1 MNDKASVI
9 VRLAQEHLG
18 DPYVYGA
25 WGSPCTPELRR
36 KYARLNPSHAGNITK
51 MCPALNG
58 GATSCTGC
66 KWHGALAYDCR
77 GFTRWLLARVGIEI
91 VGSGATSQ
99 YNSVSNWAER
109 GKIADMPDVV
119 CCLFRQSGSKMEH
132 TGMHI
137 GGGRVIHCSAGVQTG
152 SIGQGWT
159 HYAVPVGLYSADEI
173 EQAGRIKVRKTLRKG
188 ASGDEVRELQ
198 AMLAALGYDVGT
210 VDGAFGSA
218 TESAVRAFQ
227 TTKGLTVDGIC
238 GTATWAALDAAQ
250 KQPDGDMPTKEPD
263 AWRAKLEALRDNLRS
278 ALEVL
283 EEVLNN
289 AVG

>member
-1 MNDKASVI
+1 MNDKASTI
-9 VRLAQEHLG
+9 IRLAREHLG

-36 KYARLNPSHAGNITK
+36 KYARLNPSHAENITK
-51 MCPALNG
+51 KCHALNG
-58 GATSCTGC
+58 GGTSC
-66 KWHGALAYDCR
+66 
-77 GFTRWLLARVGIEI
+77 
-91 VGSGATSQ
+91 ATSQ
-99 YNSVSNWAER
+99 YNTISNWAVR

-173 EQAGRIKVRKTLRKG
+173 EKAGRIKVRKTLRKG
-188 ASGDEVRELQ
+188 ANGDEVRELQ
-198 AMLAALGYDVGT
+198 TMLAALGYEAGA
-210 VDGAFGSA
+210 VDGVFGSA

-227 TTKGLTVDGIC
+227 AAQGLTVDGIC

-250 KQPDGDMPTKEPD
+250 EQTDADTPADDTAD
-263 AWRAKLEALRDNLRS
+263 AWRAKLEALRDSLSS
-278 ALEVL
+278 ALVVL
-283 EEVLNN
+283 EEVLRD

>member
-1 MNDKASVI
+1 MNEKASVI

-18 DPYVYGA
+18 APYVYGA

-36 KYARLNPSHAGNITK
+36 RYARLNPSHATAIAK
-51 MCPALNG
+51 KCQVLNG
-58 GATSCTGC
+58 SGTSCAGC
-66 KWHGALAYDCR
+66 KWQGALAYDCR

-91 VGSGATSQ
+91 AGSGATSQ

-173 EQAGRIKVRKTLRKG
+173 EKAGRIKVRKTLRKG

-238 GTATWAALDAAQ
+238 GTATWAALDAAE
-250 KQPDGDMPTKEPD
+250 KQPDGDMPPKEPD

>member
-1 MNDKASVI
+1 MNDKASTI
-9 VRLAQEHLG
+9 ICLAQEHLG

-51 MCPALNG
+51 KCPALNG

-66 KWHGALAYDCR
+66 KWQGALAYDCR

-109 GKIADMPDVV
+109 GKIADMADVV
-119 CCLFRQSGSKMEH
+119 CCLVRQSGSKMEH

-137 GGGRVIHCSAGVQTG
+137 GGGQVIHCSAGVQTG
-152 SIGQGWT
+152 NIGQGWT
-159 HYAVPVGLYSADEI
+159 HYAVPVGLYSANEI
-173 EQAGRIKVRKTLRKG
+173 QKAGRIKVRKTLRKG

-198 AMLAALGYDVGT
+198 TMLAACGYGAGA
-210 VDGAFGSA
+210 VDGVFGSA
-218 TESAVRAFQ
+218 TESALRAFQ
-227 TTKGLTVDGIC
+227 SAHGLTVDGIC
-238 GTATWAALDAAQ
+238 GMATWAALDAAE
-250 KQPDGDMPTKEPD
+250 KQTEANAPADTSD
-263 AWRAKLEALRDNLRS
+263 AWRAKLEALRDSLRS

>member
-1 MNDKASVI
+1 MNDKASTI
-9 VRLAQEHLG
+9 ICLAQEHLG

-51 MCPALNG
+51 KCPALNG

-66 KWHGALAYDCR
+66 KWQGALAYDCR

-137 GGGRVIHCSAGVQTG
+137 GGGQVIHCSAGVQTG
-152 SIGQGWT
+152 NIGQGWT
-159 HYAVPVGLYSADEI
+159 HYAVPVGLYSANEI
-173 EQAGRIKVRKTLRKG
+173 QKAGRIKVRKTLRKG

-198 AMLAALGYDVGT
+198 TMLAACGYGAGA
-210 VDGAFGSA
+210 VDGVFGSA
-218 TESAVRAFQ
+218 TESALRAFQ
-227 TTKGLTVDGIC
+227 SAHGLTVDGIC
-238 GTATWAALDAAQ
+238 GMATWAALDAAE
-250 KQPDGDMPTKEPD
+250 KQTEANAPADTSD
-263 AWRAKLEALRDNLRS
+263 AWRAKLEALRDSLRS

>member
-1 MNDKASVI
+1 MNDKASTI
-9 VRLAQEHLG
+9 ICLAQEHLG

-51 MCPALNG
+51 KCPALNG

-66 KWHGALAYDCR
+66 KWQGALAYDCR

-137 GGGRVIHCSAGVQTG
+137 GGGQVIHCSAGVQTG

-159 HYAVPVGLYSADEI
+159 HYAVPVGLYSANEI
-173 EQAGRIKVRKTLRKG
+173 QKAGRIKVRKTLRKG

-198 AMLAALGYDVGT
+198 TMLAACGYGAGA
-210 VDGAFGSA
+210 VDGVFGSA
-218 TESAVRAFQ
+218 TESALRAFQ
-227 TTKGLTVDGIC
+227 SAHGLTVDGIC
-238 GTATWAALDAAQ
+238 GMATWAALDAAE
-250 KQPDGDMPTKEPD
+250 KQTEANAPADTSD
-263 AWRAKLEALRDNLRS
+263 AWRAKLEALRDSLRS

>member
-1 MNDKASVI
+1 MNDKASTI
-9 VRLAQEHLG
+9 ICLAQEHLG

-51 MCPALNG
+51 RCQVLNG
-58 GATSCTGC
+58 GGTSCTGC
-66 KWHGALAYDCR
+66 KWQGALAYDCR
-77 GFTRWLLARVGIEI
+77 GFTHWLLKQVGIEI
-91 VGSGATSQ
+91 AGGGATSQ
-99 YNSVSNWAER
+99 YNTISNWAVR

-137 GGGRVIHCSAGVQTG
+137 GRGQVIHCSAGVQTG
-152 SIGQGWT
+152 NIGQGWT

-173 EQAGRIKVRKTLRKG
+173 QKAGRIKVRKILRKG

-198 AMLAALGYDVGT
+198 TMLAAWGYDVGA
-210 VDGAFGSA
+210 VDGVFGSA
-218 TESAVRAFQ
+218 TEGAVRAFQ
-227 TTKGLTVDGIC
+227 TAKGLTVDGIC
-238 GTATWAALDAAQ
+238 GTATWAALDTAQ

-263 AWRAKLEALRDNLRS
+263 AWRAKLEALRDSLRS

>member
-1 MNDKASVI
+1 MNEKASVI

-36 KYARLNPSHAGNITK
+36 RYARLNPSHAGNITK
-51 MCPALNG
+51 KCQVLNV
-58 GATSCTGC
+58 GATSCAGC
-66 KWHGALAYDCR
+66 KWQGALAYDCR

-137 GGGRVIHCSAGVQTG
+137 GDGRVIHCSAGVQTG

-173 EQAGRIKVRKTLRKG
+173 EKAGRIKVRKTLRKG

-227 TTKGLTVDGIC
+227 TAKGLTVDGIC
-238 GTATWAALDAAQ
+238 GTATWAALDAAE
-250 KQPDGDMPTKEPD
+250 KQTEANAPADTSDV
-263 AWRAKLEALRDNLRS
+263 WRAKLEALRDSLKS

>member
-36 KYARLNPSHAGNITK
+36 KYARLNPSHADNIAK
-51 MCPALNG
+51 KCQVLNG
-58 GATSCTGC
+58 GASNCAGC
-66 KWHGALAYDCR
+66 KWQGALAYDCR
-77 GFTRWLLARVGIEI
+77 GFTHWLLKQVGIEI
-91 VGSGATSQ
+91 AGGGATSQ
-99 YNSVSNWAER
+99 YNTISNWAVR

-119 CCLFRQSGSKMEH
+119 CCLFRQSGNKMEH

-137 GGGRVIHCSAGVQTG
+137 GGGQVIHCSAGVQTG

-159 HYAVPVGLYSADEI
+159 HYAVPVGLYPADEI
-173 EQAGRIKVRKTLRKG
+173 QKAGRIKVRKTLRKG

-198 AMLAALGYDVGT
+198 TLLTALGYDVGA
-210 VDGAFGSA
+210 VDGVFGSA

-227 TTKGLTVDGIC
+227 TAKVLTVDGIC
-238 GTATWAALDAAQ
+238 GMATWAALDAAE
-250 KQPDGDMPTKEPD
+250 KQTEANAPADTSD
-263 AWRAKLEALRDNLRS
+263 AWRAKLEALRDSLRS
-278 ALEVL
+278 ALQVL

-289 AVG
+289 EVG

>member
-1 MNDKASVI
+1 MNDKASTI
-9 VRLAQEHLG
+9 ICLAQEHLG

-51 MCPALNG
+51 RCQVLNG
-58 GATSCTGC
+58 GGTSCTGC
-66 KWHGALAYDCR
+66 KWQGALAYDCR
-77 GFTRWLLARVGIEI
+77 GFTHWLLKQVGIEI
-91 VGSGATSQ
+91 AGGGATSQ
-99 YNSVSNWAER
+99 YNTISNWAVR

-137 GGGRVIHCSAGVQTG
+137 GGGQVIHCSAGVQIG

-173 EQAGRIKVRKTLRKG
+173 QKAGRIKVRKTLRKG

-198 AMLAALGYDVGT
+198 TMLAAWGYDVGA
-210 VDGAFGSA
+210 VDGVFGSA
-218 TESAVRAFQ
+218 TEGAVRAFQ
-227 TTKGLTVDGIC
+227 TAKGLTVDGIC
-238 GTATWAALDAAQ
+238 GTATWAALDTAQ

-263 AWRAKLEALRDNLRS
+263 AWRAKLEALRDSLRS

>member
-51 MCPALNG
+51 KCPVLNG
-58 GATSCTGC
+58 GATSCDGC
-66 KWHGALAYDCR
+66 KWQGALAYDCR

-91 VGSGATSQ
+91 AGSGATSQ

-137 GGGRVIHCSAGVQTG
+137 GGGQVIHCSAGVQTG

-173 EQAGRIKVRKTLRKG
+173 QKAGRIKVRKTLRKG

-198 AMLAALGYDVGT
+198 TMLAAWGYDVGA
-210 VDGAFGSA
+210 VDGVFGSA
-218 TESAVRAFQ
+218 TEGAVRAFQ
-227 TTKGLTVDGIC
+227 TAKVLTVDGIC
-238 GTATWAALDAAQ
+238 GMATWAALDAAE
-250 KQPDGDMPTKEPD
+250 KQTEANAPADTSD
-263 AWRAKLEALRDNLRS
+263 AWRAKLEALRDSLS
-278 ALEVL
+278 GALDIL
-283 EEVLNN
+283 EEVLRD